1 MKLRKQGQI
10 EIMGFALI
18 VILIAFALLFAVR
31 VFFTTKNIEP
41 ALQREA
47 EQLSSS
53 FVYTVLQVDSQCT
66 RDTTFQDLLV
76 DCANA
81 AYVGGTIICA
91 NSQRSCLYAN
101 ETIGLLLSK
110 TLHAWGV
117 ADNPGYEFMAFV
129 QDEPRITYHSA
140 GNLSASSYGAVT
152 PYRIKL
158 YPSDRELLVFLCI
171 GGCG

>member
-1 MKLRKQGQI
+1 MKHKRGQI

-18 VILIAFALLFAVR
+18 VILIVFGLLFAVR
-31 VFFTTKNIEP
+31 VFFTAKKIEP

-53 FVYTVLQVDSQCT
+53 FVYTLLQADSLCT
-66 RDTTFQDLLV
+66 KDTTLQDLLV

-81 AYVGGTIICA
+81 AYAGGTITCTD
-91 NSQRSCLYAN
+91 NRRSCVYAN

-110 TLHAWGV
+110 TLDVWGV
-117 ADNPGYEFMAFV
+117 ADASGYEFMAFV
-129 QDEPRITYHSA
+129 QDEPRVAYHAA

-158 YPSDRELLVFLCI
+158 YPSDRELLVFLCV